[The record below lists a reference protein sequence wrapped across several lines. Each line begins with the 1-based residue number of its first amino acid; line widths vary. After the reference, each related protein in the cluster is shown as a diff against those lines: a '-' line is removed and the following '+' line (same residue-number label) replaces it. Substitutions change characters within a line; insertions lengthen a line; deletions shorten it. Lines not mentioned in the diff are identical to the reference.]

1 MDWLMTI
8 EVISGVVLAFAG
20 ALAAGLWLS
29 DVRSAPPRSEP
40 PLDNP

>member
-8 EVISGVVLAFAG
+8 EVIGGVILAFAG
-20 ALAAGLWLS
+20 ALAVGLWLS
-29 DVRSAPPRSEP
+29 DVRVAQQGSDP